1 MATGGDLGV
10 LEVLIEV
17 MNAGPYLLLR
27 MTRRVNAFK
36 TSLTWLV
43 RKYLITIL
51 WLQAFLTRALLKIVR
66 ERLISQSRL
75 GGCCSLDDEEG
86 VSFF

>member
-17 MNAGPYLLLR
+17 INAGPYLLLR

-36 TSLTWLV
+36 TNLTCWLV
-43 RKYLITIL
+43 RKYLIRTL
-51 WLQAFLTRALLKIVR
+51 WLQALLTRVLLKIVG
-66 ERLISQSRL
+66 E
-75 GGCCSLDDEEG
+75 
-86 VSFF
+86 

>member
-1 MATGGDLGV
+1 
-10 LEVLIEV
+10 

-27 MTRRVNAFK
+27 MTRRVNTFK

-51 WLQAFLTRALLKIVR
+51 WLQAFLTRVLLKIVR
-66 ERLISQSRL
+66 E
-75 GGCCSLDDEEG
+75 
-86 VSFF
+86 